1 MEQEYLIDSNILI
14 GYLDNKLPKNGMTFM
29 NKVVNA
35 TPNISV
41 ITKIEVLRFQT
52 SDYNH
57 QILKDFIN
65 SSIVH
70 HLDNPTV
77 DQTIELC
84 RFKKIKLPDAII
96 AATAI
101 INHQILITR
110 NVADFKSISS
120 LALLNPFDHDFKV

>member
-1 MEQEYLIDSNILI
+1 
-14 GYLDNKLPKNGMTFM
+14 M

-35 TPNISV
+35 TPNISA

-77 DQTIELC
+77 NQTIELC
-84 RFKKIKLPDAII
+84 RFKKIKLPDAFIT
-96 AATAI
+96 ATAI